1 MDIERT
7 RVGWNALTAQQ
18 RAVATLAGQA
28 MTNQQIANRLRI
40 SPHTV
45 NYHLRQIFRKLKI
58 ESRVSLGSLVGSDAD
73 HRLAT

>member
-1 MDIERT
+1 MYTERDT
-7 RVGWNALTAQQ
+7 AGWNGLTARQ

-45 NYHLRQIFRKLKI
+45 NYHLRQIFKKLRI
-58 ESRVSLGSLVGSDAD
+58 GSRVSLGSLSV
-73 HRLAT
+73 RQ

>member
-1 MDIERT
+1 MYTERDMA
-7 RVGWNALTAQQ
+7 GWNALTARQ

-45 NYHLRQIFRKLKI
+45 NYHLRQIFKKLRI
-58 ESRVSLGSLVGSDAD
+58 ESRVSLGSLSV
-73 HRLAT
+73 RQ